1 MNSDLIPPEYVTH
14 LGRQGF
20 VLQSVL
26 GRGLSGSVFLA
37 EQRSLS
43 RKVAVKFFDSAFVR
57 NDSAMHK
64 RFIRE
69 AKLLARFQHPNI
81 PFVLTEGEV
90 VAAHGPAPY
99 YVMEYV
105 QGKTLRDVIAE
116 KGKLEPREAIDI
128 AVQILN
134 ALAYAHARKIIHR
147 DVKPANIMVDERQRC
162 FLIDFSI
169 GVSFES
175 AAGVTRATK
184 TGEILGSPPYTS
196 PEQLRDAGSVDGRTD
211 IYGAGMILVEMLT
224 GRTDLVNIGR
234 ALSATQRNIVECIER
249 ACATDLAKR
258 FGSAEDFAR
267 SIGGGRKYVMPAL
280 SPSLAICVNH
290 KCADADWTERGY
302 YRGPRVIE
310 QSTGSYCTSCGS
322 ALLYRCRN
330 CDEPIAEKT
339 PFCGYCG
346 AEIFHVPR
354 CKVCGSWLL
363 VGDMDSLG
371 EKGCAKC
378 GGKKLGGKSSSIVE
392 LDDDIPF

>member
-1 MNSDLIPPEYVTH
+1 MNSDLIPPEYATH
-14 LGRQGF
+14 LERQGF

-26 GRGLSGSVFLA
+26 GRGLSGSVYLA

-57 NDSAMHK
+57 NESAMHK
-64 RFIRE
+64 RFVRE

-81 PFVLTEGEV
+81 PFVLTEGV
-90 VAAHGPAPY
+90 VAAVHGLAPY
-99 YVMEYV
+99 YVMEFV
-105 QGKTLRDVIAE
+105 HGRTLRDVIAD
-116 KGKLEPREAIDI
+116 KGKLAPQEAIDI
-128 AVQILN
+128 AIQILD
-134 ALAYAHARKIIHR
+134 ALAYAHAHKIIHR

-184 TGEILGSPPYTS
+184 TGEMLGSPPYTS
-196 PEQLRDAGSVDGRTD
+196 PEQLRDASSVDGRTD
-211 IYGAGMILVEMLT
+211 IYSVGMILVEMLT
-224 GRTDLVNIGR
+224 GKPDLVSIGR
-234 ALSATQRNIVECIER
+234 ILSAAQRTIAESVER
-249 ACATDLAKR
+249 ACATDPAKR

-267 SIGGGRKYVMPAL
+267 TIGGGRKYVMPAI
-280 SPSLAICVNH
+280 SPSLAICTNL
-290 KCADADWTERGY
+290 KCTDADWTERGY

-346 AEIFHVPR
+346 AEIFQVPR
-354 CKVCGSWLL
+354 CKVCGSWLKFE
-363 VGDMDSLG
+363 DMDNLG

-378 GGKKLGGKSSSIVE
+378 GGKKPGNKSSSFE
-392 LDDDIPF
+392 EMDDDIPF